1 VEIVK
6 ILIPKEKLQ
15 LLVDSDAITT
25 DDFDVILVEEASFD
39 YTSSELWQSA
49 KKKSTKAYK
58 ELKKIEFNLRNN
70 INK

>member
-1 VEIVK
+1 MEIVK

-25 DDFDVILVEEASFD
+25 NDFELVSVEASFD
-39 YTSSELWQSA
+39 YTNSELWQAQKA
-49 KKKSTKAYK
+49 KSSKEYKK
-58 ELKKIEFNLRNN
+58 LKKIEFDLRNN

>member
-1 VEIVK
+1 MEIVK
-6 ILIPKEKLQ
+6 LTISKEKLQ

-25 DDFDVILVEEASFD
+25 NDFELVSVEASFD

-58 ELKKIEFNLRNN
+58 ELKKIEFDIRNN
-70 INK
+70 TSK